1 MIHQLRKK
9 EIKEI
14 KKLYCFY
21 HKRFWCYKKL
31 LTRLKQSYFFENLAS
46 TTLVVVGTIAGGLTL
61 NPIVLGVISGAGVIL
76 KTSSELKIAKIKFK
90 CVNLHYTTYEKVLAD
105 LRTCLRGKK
114 FDAQAFLNEMNVIDS
129 IVIDL
134 CLNIEKYEKD
144 YEMTNKMSSQNSL
157 SQRRNR
163 QVLFH
168 KLLKVLFH
176 KLQVIPAKASSCFTC
191 SSEEI
196 SSLSSAY
203 DSQDENLSQELDSDW
218 SEPDDE
224 ENDPTW
230 IPQK

>member
-1 MIHQLRKK
+1 MPIKRMKTILNLNPSK
-9 EIKEI
+9 EDIFDFNHIDPSIEEETIKEI

-76 KTSSELKIAKIKFK
+76 KTSSEFKNRKNKIQMCKFA
-90 CVNLHYTTYEKVLAD
+90 YTTYEKVLAD

-144 YEMTNKMSSQNSL
+144 YEMLIK
-157 SQRRNR
+157 
-163 QVLFH
+163 
-168 KLLKVLFH
+168 
-176 KLQVIPAKASSCFTC
+176 
-191 SSEEI
+191 
-196 SSLSSAY
+196 
-203 DSQDENLSQELDSDW
+203 
-218 SEPDDE
+218 
-224 ENDPTW
+224 
-230 IPQK
+230 